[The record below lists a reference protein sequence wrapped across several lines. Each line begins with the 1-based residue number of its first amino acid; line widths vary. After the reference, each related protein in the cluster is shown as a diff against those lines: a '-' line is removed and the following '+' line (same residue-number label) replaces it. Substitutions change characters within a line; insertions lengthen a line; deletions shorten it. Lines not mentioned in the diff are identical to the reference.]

1 MRGGVTPE
9 LKHLNIMR
17 LKYERIWRENV
28 DYYGHL
34 FNGVSTCYKDFNRAR
49 QFWNNKKKNVVGI
62 GDFVVVDGTIMRVAT
77 IQNSTIGLVSKSAR
91 FVLNPTTIGLDCDD
105 DQIYYIGD
113 QLTLNKG
120 GLLGEIEIESNVMG
134 YIRYPKCKIL
144 FNIFSIV

>member
-1 MRGGVTPE
+1 
-9 LKHLNIMR
+9 MR

-34 FNGVSTCYKDFNRAR
+34 SNGVSTCHKDFNRAR

-62 GDFVVVDGTIMRVAT
+62 GDFVVVDGIVMRVAT

-105 DQIYYIGD
+105 DQIYYIHD
-113 QLTLNKG
+113 QLILNKG

-134 YIRYPKCKIL
+134 YIEYPKCKIL
-144 FNIFSIV
+144 FNIFSIA